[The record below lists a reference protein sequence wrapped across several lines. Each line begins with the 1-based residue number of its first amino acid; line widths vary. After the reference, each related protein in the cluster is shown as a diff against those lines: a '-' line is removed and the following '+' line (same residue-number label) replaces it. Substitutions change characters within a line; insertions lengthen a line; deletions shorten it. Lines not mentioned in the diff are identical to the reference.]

1 VRDAGEIERAVTDFA
16 SSGNRGL
23 IVTASQLATIHRDA
37 IVALAARRR
46 LPAVY
51 SDPYFVAAGGADFLL
66 FSPLDWKPRPH
77 PDDVAGVRGLGF
89 AGAWVKHSP
98 PKRLRN
104 ASAVAASG
112 KQNRI

>member
-51 SDPYFVAAGGADFLL
+51 SDPYFVAAGGLISYCFLL
-66 FSPLDWKPRPH
+66 WTGSP
-77 PDDVAGVRGLGF
+77 GLT
-89 AGAWVKHSP
+89 P
-98 PKRLRN
+98 TT
-104 ASAVAASG
+104 
-112 KQNRI
+112 